1 MKKFYLYINTALILC
16 GNSWGQINIS
26 SKTNEAASL
35 NISSV
40 PSSFPVNFALFTKD
54 ENQFVAF
61 YDAAHTM
68 TIASRKLS
76 DTSWSYKKLN
86 SKVEWD
92 SHNYLA
98 LMVDGEN
105 LIHLVGNMHSSPLIY
120 FRSELPLDINSM
132 KEINYMTGAE
142 EDVTTY
148 PCFMYGPN
156 KEIIFHYR
164 YGRSGSGYEIFNVL
178 NTKKKSWKRLLGKP
192 LTDGQ
197 EKMNAYI
204 QGPLLGKDNYYH
216 IIWVWRDTPDCA
228 TNHTLSYARSK
239 DLINWESI
247 RGEKT
252 ELPLTIESP
261 ELYVDD
267 TPIKGGLINIGIKIG
282 FDSQNRILIGYHK
295 YDPAGN
301 TQLFLARYENEKWAQ
316 KQITDWD
323 YRWDFNG
330 YGTIVNELLID
341 SPKPSKEKGKVLF
354 GYHHIKYG
362 DGEIIV
368 DEESLDNLGQQEIER
383 DYPKTID
390 ELESKNSGMVINKI
404 YDSGSA
410 SDGRTY
416 LLRWETKAPNRD
428 RKPEQDYSES
438 TILRLISY

>member
-1 MKKFYLYINTALILC
+1 MKKFSSYIGIAIILC
-16 GNSWGQINIS
+16 GSLLGQANVS
-26 SKTNEAASL
+26 PKTNEVSSL
-35 NISSV
+35 TISSV

-61 YDAAHTM
+61 YDAEHVM

-98 LMVDGEN
+98 LMVDCEN
-105 LIHLVGNMHSSPLIY
+105 IIHLVGNMHSSPLIY

-148 PCFMYGPN
+148 PEFMYGPN

-164 YGRSGSGYEIFNVL
+164 YGRSGSGYEVFNKW
-178 NTKKKSWKRLLGKP
+178 NSRGKSWTRLLGKP
-192 LTDGQ
+192 LTDGLG
-197 EKMNAYI
+197 KMNAYM
-204 QGPLLGKDNYYH
+204 QGPLLGEDTYYH

-239 DLINWESI
+239 DFITWESI
-247 RGEKT
+247 RGEKV

-267 TPIKGGLINIGIKIG
+267 TPINGGLINIGIKIG
-282 FDSQNRILIGYHK
+282 FDSQNRVLIGYHK
-295 YDPAGN
+295 YDANGN
-301 TQLFLARYENEKWAQ
+301 TQLFIARYENNKWLQ
-316 KQITDWD
+316 KQITNWN
-323 YRWDFNG
+323 YRWDFKG

-341 SPKPSKEKGKVLF
+341 SPMPAKEKGKILF
-354 GYHHIKYG
+354 GYHHIEYG
-362 DGEIIV
+362 DGQIIV
-368 DEESLDNLGQQEIER
+368 DENSLDALGQQETEK
-383 DYPKTID
+383 DYPKIID
-390 ELESKNSGMVINKI
+390 ELESKNHGMIINKV

-410 SDGRTY
+410 NDGRTY
-416 LLRWETKAPNRD
+416 LLKWETKAPNRD
-428 RKPEQDYSES
+428 RKPEQGSSES
-438 TILRLISY
+438 TVLKLIFY